1 MPAKKVKKF
10 CRLAKFLE
18 QSDKDLYQAFDDLCL
33 LGLFRVRGR
42 GLTFLYPADKAY
54 RKKIIDHAYSNNPE
68 KAVEMVK
75 CLVLLDFLP
84 SPSDFNS
91 KKDDIP
97 NSHHKKLEVESAD
110 AKEVKLKSG
119 HKLVVD
125 KTYIP
130 LRSGEPIAV
139 YQLTGKGELPT
150 TGTSSAMKYNN
161 ESSGNK
167 RGGYSHDGGGSLDN
181 FSFNK
186 SDVIKLTKCVENYY
200 ASGNSD
206 DIRCIYR
213 CVLSLIYGYAITDAC
228 DKNTRYDIY
237 RRICAS
243 PRASFYSILAPWSLE
258 KNYNIDNL
266 ITSSGLNEL
275 VTCSQANI
283 SDILTKC
290 ISGNLY
296 DINLDN
302 LIDKCRVENSISS
315 DSVTGTVNNRNKVR
329 DELIPRIKSPLLSKT
344 EILKAYGND
353 TSRLYKDL
361 VTVFCYLSASH
372 EKGDG
377 NYFKNSFS
385 YRMENIFNHNN
396 SFSDSVNQSAYNL
409 SIFYNLVKSDAFLY
423 TPLKSDEQKMVT
435 NEYKDFTNE
444 LPDPNDGSLYT
455 IQFSDISKKGGGGC
469 DSSTYFG
476 GIVNSL

>member
-150 TGTSSAMKYNN
+150 TGTSSSMKYNN

-167 RGGYSHDGGGSLDN
+167 RGGYVQGGGSLDN

-266 ITSSGLNEL
+266 ITSSGLSEL
-275 VTCSQANI
+275 VACDKSKI
-283 SDILTKC
+283 STLVNNTKE
-290 ISGNLY
+290 SYDNNLG
-296 DINLDN
+296 N
-302 LIDKCRVENSISS
+302 LIDKCREENDLSNSV
-315 DSVTGTVNNRNKVR
+315 DSTVINRNKIR
-329 DELIPRIKSPLLSKT
+329 DELIKNIKSPLLSKT
-344 EILKAYGND
+344 EILKAYGSD

-372 EKGDG
+372 EKDDAD
-377 NYFKNSFS
+377 YYKHSFT
-385 YRMENIFNHNN
+385 YIMENIFNHNN

-423 TPLKSDEQKMVT
+423 TPLKSNESTLLT
-435 NEYKDFTNE
+435 NQYKDFTKE
-444 LPDPNDGSLYT
+444 LPNPNDGSLYT
-455 IQFSDISKKGGGGC
+455 IQFSDIAKKGGGGC

>member
-54 RKKIIDHAYSNNPE
+54 RKTIIDHAYSNNPE
-68 KAVEMVK
+68 KAVDMVK

-84 SPSDFNS
+84 NTTDFNS

-150 TGTSSAMKYNN
+150 TGTSSSMKYNN

-167 RGGYSHDGGGSLDN
+167 RGGGIQGGSSGG
-181 FSFNK
+181 FSFDK
-186 SDVIKLTKCVENYY
+186 SNIIKLTQFVEKQYSN
-200 ASGNSD
+200 GKKT
-206 DIRCIYR
+206 IYR
-213 CVLSLIYGYAITDAC
+213 CILSLIYGYAMTDNFDA
-228 DKNTRYDIY
+228 NTRYDIY
-237 RRICAS
+237 KKICPS
-243 PRASFYSILAPWSLE
+243 PRASFYSILSPWSLE
-258 KNYNIDNL
+258 KNYNIDTL
-266 ITSSGLNEL
+266 IISSGLYEL
-275 VTCSQANI
+275 VDCSEEKISQLLSAYTEYTYNNNLDSLI
-283 SDILTKC
+283 KLCRSTDIKSSDITTH
-290 ISGNLY
+290 I
-296 DINLDN
+296 
-302 LIDKCRVENSISS
+302 
-315 DSVTGTVNNRNKVR
+315 TNRNEKR
-329 DELIPRIKSPLLSKT
+329 NSLLEKKITTPTLAKT
-344 EILKAYGND
+344 EVLEAYKGD
-353 TSRLYKDL
+353 TSALYKDL
-361 VTVFCYLSASH
+361 VAVYCYLSATH
-372 EKGDG
+372 ENTDSTYYKH
-377 NYFKNSFS
+377 SFT
-385 YRMENIFNHNN
+385 YVMKNIFNHNN
-396 SFSDSVNQSAYNL
+396 SFNESVNQTAYNL
-409 SIFYNLVKSDAFLY
+409 SIYYNLLKSDAFLY
-423 TPLKSDEQKMVT
+423 KPLLSTESDKVT
-435 NEYKDFTNE
+435 EYKDLDDN
-444 LPDPNDGSLYT
+444 LPDPNNHDLFG
-455 IQFSDISKKGGGGC
+455 IQFSNRAKMGGGF

-476 GIVNSL
+476 GIVNNL

>member
-42 GLTFLYPADKAY
+42 GITFLYPADKAY

-68 KAVEMVK
+68 KAVDMVK

-150 TGTSSAMKYNN
+150 TGTSSSMKYNN

-167 RGGYSHDGGGSLDN
+167 RGGYVQGGTPNN
-181 FSFNK
+181 FNFN
-186 SDVIKLTKCVENYY
+186 
-200 ASGNSD
+200 NSD
-206 DIRCIYR
+206 IIKITEFVEDYYDSGASDDSHCIYR
-213 CVLSLIYGYAITDAC
+213 CILSLIYGYAITDKC
-228 DKNTRYDIY
+228 DSNTRYDIY
-237 RRICAS
+237 SKICAS
-243 PRASFYSILAPWSLE
+243 PRASFYIILAPWCLE
-258 KNYNIDNL
+258 KNYNIHTL
-266 ITSSGLNEL
+266 IIESGLNEITL
-275 VTCSQANI
+275 LSKPEISSILNKCKVENLYNNNLDTLISICRSENNI
-283 SDILTKC
+283 S
-290 ISGNLY
+290 SA
-296 DINLDN
+296 
-302 LIDKCRVENSISS
+302 SIAQN
-315 DSVTGTVNNRNKVR
+315 VINRNGYR
-329 DELIPRIKSPLLSKT
+329 DKLVSMINSPILSKT
-344 EILKAYGND
+344 EIIKSYGND
-353 TSRLYKDL
+353 TNRLYKDL
-361 VTVFCYLSASH
+361 ITTFCYLCASY
-372 EKGDG
+372 EIEDRTYYKI
-377 NYFKNSFS
+377 NFTYRIKNV
-385 YRMENIFNHNN
+385 FNDIN
-396 SFSDSVNQSAYNL
+396 SFSDSVNQAAYNL
-409 SIFYNLVKSDAFLY
+409 SIFYSLLKSDAFLY
-423 TPLKSDEQKMVT
+423 TPLLSTERDLVMLDG
-435 NEYKDFTNE
+435 NYKDFKNE
-444 LPDPNDGSLYT
+444 VPEPNGKLFYT
-455 IQFSDISKKGGGGC
+455 IQFSDLAIVGGGGC

>member
-84 SPSDFNS
+84 NSSDFNS

-110 AKEVKLKSG
+110 SKEVKLKSG

-167 RGGYSHDGGGSLDN
+167 RGGYVQGGGPGD
-181 FSFNK
+181 FNK
-186 SDVIKLTKCVENYY
+186 SDVIKLTKCVENHY
-200 ASGNSD
+200 AKGNHE
-206 DIRCIYR
+206 IYR
-213 CVLSLIYGYAITDAC
+213 CILSMIYDYAMNDAC
-228 DKNTRYDIY
+228 DNNTKYDIY
-237 RRICAS
+237 KRICAS
-243 PRASFYSILAPWSLE
+243 PRASFYSILSPWSLE
-258 KNYNIDNL
+258 KNYNIGNL
-266 ITSSGLNEL
+266 ITSSGLSDLVNCNEL
-275 VTCSQANI
+275 TISQLIVTITNR
-283 SDILTKC
+283 
-290 ISGNLY
+290 NLY
-296 DINLDN
+296 NINLDKLIVQCRLMDKSFNDLNTHIVNRQTNRGN
-302 LIDKCRVENSISS
+302 LLKNRVTSPTSA
-315 DSVTGTVNNRNKVR
+315 
-329 DELIPRIKSPLLSKT
+329 KS
-344 EILKAYGND
+344 EILSVYGSD
-353 TSRLYKDL
+353 TSALYKDL
-361 VTVFCYLSASH
+361 VTVYCYLSATH
-372 EKGDG
+372 EENDSSYYKI
-377 NYFKNSFS
+377 SFT
-385 YRMENIFNHNN
+385 YAMENIFNHTN
-396 SFSDSVNQSAYNL
+396 SFNESVNQTAYNL
-409 SIFYNLVKSDAFLY
+409 SIYYNLLKSDAFLY
-423 TPLKSDEQKMVT
+423 IPLLTTESTSVS
-435 NEYKDFTNE
+435 EYLDLSGK
-444 LPDPNDGSLYT
+444 LPDPNKDDLFG
-455 IQFSDISKKGGGGC
+455 IQFSDLAKKGGGGGC
-469 DSSTYFG
+469 DGSTYFG

>member
-84 SPSDFNS
+84 NSSDFNS

-150 TGTSSAMKYNN
+150 TGTSSSMKYNN

-186 SDVIKLTKCVENYY
+186 SDVIKLTRCVEHYY
-200 ASGNSD
+200 AIGSSD
-206 DIRCIYR
+206 DNRCIYR
-213 CVLSLIYGYAITDAC
+213 CVLSLIYGYAMSDEC

-237 RRICAS
+237 GRICAS

-266 ITSSGLNEL
+266 ISSSGLNEI
-275 VTCSQANI
+275 VTCSQGNI
-283 SDILTKC
+283 SGLVNKC
-290 ISGNLY
+290 KTSNSYDTNL
-296 DINLDN
+296 NA
-302 LIDKCRVENSISS
+302 LIDKCRTENNIVDISTM
-315 DSVTGTVNNRNKVR
+315 VTNR
-329 DELIPRIKSPLLSKT
+329 DETRKKLIPRITSPLLSKT
-344 EILKAYGND
+344 EILKSYGND

-361 VTVFCYLSASH
+361 LTVFCYLSASY
-372 EKGDG
+372 EKSDTS
-377 NYFKNSFS
+377 YYTRSFTYS
-385 YRMENIFNHNN
+385 MENIFNHNN

-423 TPLKSDEQKMVT
+423 TPLTSNESNLVT
-435 NEYKDFTNE
+435 NQYKDFSTE
-444 LPDPNDGSLYT
+444 LPTPNDVSLYT
-455 IQFSDISKKGGGGC
+455 IQFSDIAKKGGGGC